1 MADMSITAS
10 DVHLVSAGE
19 ATYVQFGEAVTAGMA
34 VYMDTDDEMYYKAD
48 CDAVDTAVIAGVTI
62 TGGEANGW
70 GYIAT
75 IRGQEIDIGGSVTVT
90 QEYVVSD
97 TAGLIMPASD
107 LTTGQYYSLVGIG
120 STSTNMVLG
129 LLATGIQH
137 P

>member
-1 MADMSITAS
+1 MADMSITAA

-34 VYMDTDDEMYYKAD
+34 VYLKASDEKYYKAD
-48 CDAVDTAVIAGVTI
+48 CDAVDTAAIVGVTI

-75 IRGQEIDIGGSVTVT
+75 IRGQEVDIGGTVTVT
-90 QEYVVSD
+90 EEYVVSD

-107 LTTGQYYSLVGIG
+107 LTSGQYYSLVGVG
-120 STSTNMVLG
+120 STSTNIVLG